1 MTDKITDQQLAQE
14 GQNGVVEYKEKSET
28 EQITDKTL
36 GEVADIMGVVD
47 RVEVSDKEKY
57 IKITV
62 WGREITVELALASEE
77 ISIEKEV
84 ELEDWEKYVKLSITG
99 KDCKKIYAIK
109 KGWEVIKK
117 KDFKFKWCDIEEI
130 NWEFFVE
137 WRILDKVYM

>member
-62 WGREITVELALASEE
+62 
-77 ISIEKEV
+77 
-84 ELEDWEKYVKLSITG
+84 
-99 KDCKKIYAIK
+99 
-109 KGWEVIKK
+109 
-117 KDFKFKWCDIEEI
+117 
-130 NWEFFVE
+130 
-137 WRILDKVYM
+137 